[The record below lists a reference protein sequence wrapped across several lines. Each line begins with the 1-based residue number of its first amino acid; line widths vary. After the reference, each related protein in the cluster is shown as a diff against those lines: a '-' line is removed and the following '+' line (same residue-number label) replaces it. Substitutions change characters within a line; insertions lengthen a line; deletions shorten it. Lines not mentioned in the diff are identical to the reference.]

1 MTTEPIAP
9 PAFIHDRRP
18 RSTEA
23 APDAIAEEARH
34 DALQAVGTILA
45 LLEAGTLTL
54 DDPQVTLTRLAQ
66 IQGEV
71 LCLRSLLRDTIL
83 GPADDR
89 AWAPAQDV
97 VDVVDVADE
106 TARLVSAATV
116 GWTGAV
122 GVVAD
127 TSARATVSAC
137 QLRRILRNVLRNAT
151 RAAGPEGQVRVTVSP
166 SAAGV
171 QIEVEDDGPGFG
183 VLPVRHGI
191 GLRSVRRLV
200 QDAGGW
206 VEPGRPS
213 RLGGASVRIHLPSA
227 ATGAVS

>member
-1 MTTEPIAP
+1 MTAEPIAP
-9 PAFIHDRRP
+9 PAFLHDRGP
-18 RSTEA
+18 RSTA
-23 APDAIAEEARH
+23 TAPDPVAEEARH

-45 LLEAGTLTL
+45 LLEAGALTV
-54 DDPQVTLTRLAQ
+54 DDPRMTSTRLAQ
-66 IQGEV
+66 IEGEV
-71 LCLRSLLRDTIL
+71 LCLRSLLRDAIL
-83 GPADDR
+83 GRSEVR

-97 VDVVDVADE
+97 VDVADE
-106 TARLVSAATV
+106 TTTLVGAATV

-127 TSARATVSAC
+127 TSARATVSPGE
-137 QLRRILRNVLRNAT
+137 LRRILRNVLRNAI

-166 SAAGV
+166 SAAEV

-183 VLPVRHGI
+183 ALPVRHGI

-200 QDAGGW
+200 RNAGGW
-206 VEPGRPS
+206 VEAGTPS

-227 ATGAVS
+227 AREAVS